1 MFSLFLRTILS
12 TIYLAALKNNRSFKP
27 ILNLKLKELKK
38 ENQFKRLIDHHQ
50 IWNFRFF
57 LGFVMFQL

>member
-1 MFSLFLRTILS
+1 MFSVFLRTILS
-12 TIYLAALKNNRSFKP
+12 IIYLAALKNNRSFKP

-38 ENQFKRLIDHHQ
+38 ENQFKRLTDHHQ